1 MFFPLGI
8 WQGWSDRSNLEEG
21 EEEKKASL
29 KENKEVEY
37 RKKNPK
43 TKQREIRE
51 GRWGK
56 TEKSRD
62 TKNCFL
68 KIRIKKS
75 LRET

>member
-37 RKKNPK
+37 RKKNK
-43 TKQREIRE
+43 QTKRNKGRKMGKDREEQGQRQ
-51 GRWGK
+51 
-56 TEKSRD
+56 
-62 TKNCFL
+62 
-68 KIRIKKS
+68 RIAF
-75 LRET
+75 